1 MTMTVKL
8 LCHNLVPNHAYFTTR
23 CILLYLQNT
32 RSKEAKYGIENV
44 WMGRIDKRENG
55 NMEKEKL
62 DAHQHQIWSNF

>member
-23 CILLYLQNT
+23 CIFLYLQNT